1 MTKVVVAKVPP
12 RGTTRSS
19 SADRSSKVTALD
31 STARSATIT
40 EHVRP
45 SKRADPSKRAPSTKG
60 ATTEL
65 KTAVRRA
72 RTPAA
77 EAVSETS
84 PTRVGPRSPA
94 AEAVSE
100 TSPTRVGPRTPAAE
114 ATPSEDVSSE
124 HTISEDAVSD
134 EVREVEI
141 PGTPR
146 TSDASTRAR
155 RAILLVFLLITGAIG
170 SMKVLAAKSGS
181 SVETTAIAGSAPILT
196 EDLVRLLA
204 GSPGVSRSIGSYVP
218 GIGIVLSV
226 TTSQTGPEGVSTW
239 WSTVTEPMAERFATE
254 LPNQRIIAVVDA
266 HGNESFARALIIPT
280 DSIAEPASFRLTAAI
295 NQFRSAAAT
304 GESIPATE
312 LAAAVPTTA
321 APPLTAA
328 PPTSPPTAPPT
339 PITTAASSPESTPA
353 AEGATTGATAQDVS
367 ASGSTAGAAAA
378 APTTTAAAL
387 PASPGKDT
395 FETDSRKWTP
405 LSGQWKLVDG
415 AYHQLDN
422 SGFDFI
428 SQYAEAPGEHYSVSV
443 KMAAIEGDLNGGLI
457 LFQQKIGKR
466 NEATIIDLTSKA
478 TYLRWGHYDAG
489 GVYVFDGGA
498 KLATPLVSPKGGEL
512 KAEVKGKA
520 VTVFLDNARVGEF
533 QATRAGGNP
542 GLVSSQAKILFDDFT
557 VGAL

>member
-19 SADRSSKVTALD
+19 SADRSKVTALD

-94 AEAVSE
+94 AEA
-100 TSPTRVGPRTPAAE
+100 
-114 ATPSEDVSSE
+114 TPSEDVSSE
-124 HTISEDAVSD
+124 HTISEDAVF
-134 EVREVEI
+134 EVGEVEVS
-141 PGTPR
+141 GTPR

-239 WSTVTEPMAERFATE
+239 WSTVTEPMAQRFATE

-266 HGNESFARALIIPT
+266 DGNESFARALIIPT

-312 LAAAVPTTA
+312 PATAVPTTA
-321 APPLTAA
+321 APPPTAA
-328 PPTSPPTAPPT
+328 PLTTPPTAPPT
-339 PITTAASSPESTPA
+339 TTAASSPESTPA
-353 AEGATTGATAQDVS
+353 AGGASTGPTAQDVS
-367 ASGSTAGAAAA
+367 ASGSTAGSAAA
-378 APTTTAAAL
+378 APSTTAATL

-405 LSGQWKLVDG
+405 LSGQWKLVAG

-428 SQYAEAPGEHYSVSV
+428 SQYKAAPGENYSVSV

-520 VTVFLDNARVGEF
+520 VTVFVDNARVGEF